1 MIDDCP
7 FCIILPRKKVKK
19 MAILLNGKE
28 LREKKL
34 ELLKEKVSRLEQPLG
49 LVVISVGED
58 EASKVYVNNK
68 GKLAKKLGYNFI
80 HESLSESI
88 TEQELIQRIYHYNQ
102 NEEMDGIIVQMPLPK
117 NMDASRVQ
125 NAILPEKD
133 VDGLTYINQGK
144 LMQNKEALIP
154 CTPKGILDLLKEYQ
168 IPIEGANVAIIGRS
182 ILVGKPLSVLL
193 TNHNATV
200 SLLHSKT
207 RNLEEYTRKAD
218 IVVAAGG
225 KKHFVTEYM
234 VKEGSVIIDVGINRE
249 NGKLYGDV
257 DFDHVKEKASYITPV
272 PGGVGPMTVYEL
284 MDNVYQARILKR
296 EKN

>member
-1 MIDDCP
+1 
-7 FCIILPRKKVKK
+7 

-49 LVVISVGED
+49 LVVMSVGED

-68 GKLAKKLGYNFI
+68 GKLAKKLGYHFI
-80 HESLSESI
+80 HESLDESI
-88 TEQELIQRIYHYNQ
+88 TEQELIQRIHNYNQ
-102 NEEMDGIIVQMPLPK
+102 NDEIDGIIVQMPLPK
-117 NMDASRVQ
+117 KMDASRVQ

-144 LMQNKEALIP
+144 LLQNKETLIP
-154 CTPKGILDLLKEYQ
+154 CTPKGILDLIKEYQ

-200 SLLHSKT
+200 SSLHSKT

-218 IVVAAGG
+218 IVVAAVG
-225 KKHFVTEYM
+225 KKHFVTEDM

>member
-1 MIDDCP
+1 MIDACP

-80 HESLSESI
+80 HESLDESI

-218 IVVAAGG
+218 IVVAAVG
-225 KKHFVTEYM
+225 KKHFVTEDM

>member
-218 IVVAAGG
+218 IVVAAVG
-225 KKHFVTEYM
+225 KKHFVTEDM